1 MNKYIELNTVHFVS
15 TNGIT
20 LTRENPRIEATEEN
34 LKKLESYIDKKF
46 LKVVRE
52 DEITEFP
59 IVDEIIVPDNIKE
72 LSEAPSNVK
81 RIEFYTKDDIKD
93 LNKKELLEIADELG
107 LEVKSNIKVAELK
120 ELILSKEV

>member
-52 DEITEFP
+52 DEITEFQ

-81 RIEFYTKDDIKD
+81 RIEFYTKDDIKY

>member
-59 IVDEIIVPDNIKE
+59 IIDEIIVPDNIKE

>member
-52 DEITEFP
+52 DEITEFQ

>member
-52 DEITEFP
+52 DEITEFQ

-93 LNKKELLEIADELG
+93 LNKKELLEIADELC